1 MIQSVPRDQ
10 TQEHILEET
19 MKGMPVPRG
28 RIQECTGEETNDVP
42 LSQVKEETT
51 EAVMLIRIT
60 ERVQNPTVEQ
70 IVSLPIAQIQEELV
84 EVIQPQL
91 RC

>member
-1 MIQSVPRDQ
+1 MKDSVEMIQAVPKEQ

-19 MKGMPVPRG
+19 MKEMPVTRG

-51 EAVMLIRIT
+51 EAKI
-60 ERVQNPTVEQ
+60 PPW
-70 IVSLPIAQIQEELV
+70 SKSCP
-84 EVIQPQL
+84 
-91 RC
+91 C

>member
-1 MIQSVPRDQ
+1 MPRDQ

-51 EAVMLIRIT
+51 EAVMLIRMT
-60 ERVQNPTVEQ
+60 EQLQNPTVEQ